1 MRLHFRHSLITL
13 TILGLT
19 ACASGE
25 RSREYPLRGQ
35 LTSVSADRGELSV
48 SHEDIPGFMPA
59 MTMAYH
65 VKDPALLTGLRPGD
79 LVIATL
85 VVPNGAI
92 PYLISIKRTGHAEI
106 PRGTSGP
113 HVMDVLAP
121 GDEVPDDELVDQAG
135 ARRHLSDWRGSAIAL
150 TFIYTRCPMPDFCPL
165 IERKFAEVQ
174 QVLASDP
181 ALGKGAHLL
190 SVSFD
195 PTYDT
200 PRLLKAHATVLRA
213 DPRLWTFV
221 TAPPRSNITH
231 FASRFGVSV
240 MNDSGAE
247 TLTHNLR
254 TAVIDREGALVKIYS
269 GNDWQPKTLVNDLRD
284 VLGR

>member
-1 MRLHFRHSLITL
+1 
-13 TILGLT
+13 
-19 ACASGE
+19 
-25 RSREYPLRGQ
+25 
-35 LTSVSADRGELSV
+35 LTSVSVDRDELSV
-48 SHEDIPGFMPA
+48 NHGDIPGFMPA

-65 VKDPALLTGLRPGD
+65 VKDPALLTRLRPGD
-79 LVIATL
+79 LVTATL

-92 PYLISIKRTGHAEI
+92 PYLINIRKTGHADI
-106 PRGTSGP
+106 PRGTSEP
-113 HVMDVLAP
+113 HVMDVLVP

-165 IERKFAEVQ
+165 IDRKFAEVQ

-181 ALGKGAHLL
+181 ALGRGAHLI

-195 PTYDT
+195 PAYDT
-200 PRLLKAHATVLRA
+200 QQVLKAHATALHA
-213 DPRLWTFV
+213 DPRLWTFA
-221 TAPPRSNITH
+221 TSPPGSSIAH

-247 TLTHNLR
+247 TITHNLR

-269 GNDWQPKTLVNDLRD
+269 GNDWHAKTLVANLRD
-284 VLGR
+284 ALGR